1 MAKRRQGLWL
11 GAALLLAAALPA
23 AAGGGAGARAG
34 TTEVSQRELLDY
46 LAGKSELLVIDARS
60 PAEYAA
66 GHIHKAISLP
76 VASAEA
82 GADGMPPS
90 LHQPLLLYCKTGRR
104 AEKLRGKMLAL
115 GYTDVRVLAPAQMLW
130 ADELPVFNCGGAP
143 KHAQEAQ
150 EANATAGD

>member
-11 GAALLLAAALPA
+11 GAALLLAAALPCA
-23 AAGGGAGARAG
+23 PAAG
-34 TTEVSQRELLDY
+34 TEVSQRELLDY
-46 LAGKSELLVIDARS
+46 LAGRSELLVIDARS

-76 VASAEA
+76 VASAGP
-82 GADGMPPS
+82 GAPGLPAALD
-90 LHQPLLLYCKTGRR
+90 QPLLLYCKTGRR
-104 AEKLRGKMLAL
+104 AEKLRGKLLAL

-143 KHAQEAQ
+143 KNAQA
-150 EANATAGD
+150 ADATAGD